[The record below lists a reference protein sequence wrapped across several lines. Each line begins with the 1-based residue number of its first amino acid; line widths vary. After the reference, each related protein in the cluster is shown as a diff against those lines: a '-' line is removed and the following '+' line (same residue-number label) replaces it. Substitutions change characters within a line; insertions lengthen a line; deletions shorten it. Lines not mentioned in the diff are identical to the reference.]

1 MSLFGL
7 PSLPP
12 SVNLITDIV
21 FAVADAVGIFS
32 IFSSNQWGIF
42 QDGEMVLNPD
52 NIISVAYKQDWTMA
66 DFNIEEGGFDTYD
79 KVDTPFTNRVRMS
92 SGGSQANRQALLDEI
107 DAIAGNLELYDVVT
121 PERVWSNVN
130 FQGYEL
136 VRTSSNGAG
145 MIIIDIVLNEIRED
159 AGTTFTN
166 TKSPTATS
174 PKDNGTVQSSSSSS
188 SLTDFGPVQ

>member
-7 PSLPP
+7 PSLLP

-21 FAVADAVGIFS
+21 FAVTDAVGIFS

>member
-79 KVDTPFTNRVRMS
+79 KVDTPFTNRVRVS

-174 PKDNGTVQSSSSSS
+174 PKDNGTVQSNSSSS

>member
-136 VRTSSNGAG
+136 VRTSNNGAG

-174 PKDNGTVQSSSSSS
+174 PKDNGTVQSNSSSS

>member
-92 SGGSQANRQALLDEI
+92 SGGSQANRQALLDEL
-107 DAIAGNLELYDVVT
+107 DAIAGNLDLYDVVS

-188 SLTDFGPVQ
+188 SLADFGPVQ

>member
-1 MSLFGL
+1 MPSASFLS
-7 PSLPP
+7 SLPI
-12 SVNLITDIV
+12 N
-21 FAVADAVGIFS
+21 
-32 IFSSNQWGIF
+32 
-42 QDGEMVLNPD
+42 GE
-52 NIISVAYKQDWTMA
+52 Y
-66 DFNIEEGGFDTYD
+66 FNIEEGGFDTYD

-121 PERVWSNVN
+121 PERVWSHVN

-136 VRTSSNGAG
+136 VRTSSNVAG

>member
-42 QDGEMVLNPD
+42 QDREMVINPD
-52 NIISVAYKQDWTMA
+52 NLISVASTQDWTMA